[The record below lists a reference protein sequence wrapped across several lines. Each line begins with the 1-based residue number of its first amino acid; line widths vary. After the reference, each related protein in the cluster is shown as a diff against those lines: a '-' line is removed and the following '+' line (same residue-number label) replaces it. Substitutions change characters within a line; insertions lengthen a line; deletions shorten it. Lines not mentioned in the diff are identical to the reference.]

1 MFDYVGLFSGT
12 ASRNDKSTCPVYTDF
27 EDKLKI
33 QFAKTPAL
41 YFIACGNRDFVFK
54 GVTDFRKLLDDNG
67 CKYEYLETGEGH
79 IWRNWRIYL
88 TEFVPKLFK

>member
-1 MFDYVGLFSGT
+1 MQRIECVKEVFGEFPSD
-12 ASRNDKSTCPVYTDF
+12 
-27 EDKLKI
+27 
-33 QFAKTPAL
+33 AKKPAL

-54 GVTDFRKLLDDNG
+54 SVTDFRKLLDDNG

-88 TEFVPKLFK
+88 TEFAPKLFK